1 MVTSLPDPD
10 WGALPPEDCSASAKK
25 MAWFRAR
32 LDAFAADR
40 GRPLSILDFG
50 CGNAAQAGAFIIN
63 ARDIYMGVDIHQPS
77 LDHARA
83 NFGGPTARFVDAIPS
98 NERFD
103 VILASEV
110 LEHLDDPD
118 SVLAGLVRDHLAPEG
133 RVLGSVPNG
142 WGLTELEKKLDEALG
157 LYGKLRAVLRAWRRF
172 RKRGDPARAA
182 AIPYNHENGHVQF
195 FTQGQLRRVAAS
207 AGLKIAAMQN
217 GSIMGADLSG
227 VTLLRPGF
235 MIRANV
241 RAADFVPHWASATW
255 FFEMQSAES
264 P

>member
-1 MVTSLPDPD
+1 MTAPQDPV
-10 WGALPPEDCSASAKK
+10 WGALPSEDCYASAKK
-25 MAWFRAR
+25 MAWFRTR
-32 LDAFAADR
+32 LDAFAGEI

-63 ARDIYMGVDIHQPS
+63 ARDSYTGVDIHEPS
-77 LDHARA
+77 LNHARA
-83 NFGGPTARFVDAIPS
+83 HFGGPKAQFVAAIPADM
-98 NERFD
+98 RFD

-118 SVLAGLVRDHLAPEG
+118 SVLAGLVRDHLAAGG

-142 WGLTELEKKLDEALG
+142 WGLTEIEKKLDEALG
-157 LYGKLRAVLRAWRRF
+157 LYGKFRAVLRAWRRF
-172 RKRGDPARAA
+172 RGQGDPARAA

-207 AGLKIAAMQN
+207 AGLRIALMKN

-241 RAADFVPHWASATW
+241 RVADFVPHWASATW
-255 FFEMQSAES
+255 FFEMRPVTE
-264 P
+264 